1 VCMAEPG
8 RGKFMNTATRK
19 TTSRQ
24 AMRVATVFTGA
35 AAAAVGFAPAAL
47 AAPGHAAA
55 QDHPAR
61 ANGKA
66 QAMAPASSIRSAG
79 CTTNTWLH
87 IQYSSLLRDA
97 LCKQFGFAGKMRP
110 VTPDGDTLAM
120 NAQCGGNNIGNIY
133 YSGKK
138 LPYAQGTS
146 YRSFNPFR
154 VVSYVS
160 IRKWS
165 GTDECAWPR

>member
-1 VCMAEPG
+1 
-8 RGKFMNTATRK
+8 MNAATRK

-61 ANGKA
+61 ATGKA
-66 QAMAPASSIRSAG
+66 QAMRPDKGSIRSAG

-87 IQYSSLLRDA
+87 IEYHSIFRV
-97 LCKQFGFAGKMRP
+97 LCKQFGFAGKLTYP
-110 VTPDGDTLAM
+110 YSLSLLAM
-120 NAQCGGNNIGNIY
+120 SAQCGGNNIGNIY

-146 YRSFNPFR
+146 YRSFNPSLI
-154 VVSYVS
+154 VSAVS

-165 GTDECAWPR
+165 GTDECAWPT

>member
-1 VCMAEPG
+1 
-8 RGKFMNTATRK
+8 MNAATRK

-47 AAPGHAAA
+47 AAPGHAAT

-87 IQYSSLLRDA
+87 VEYFSSFRE
-97 LCKQFGFAGKMRP
+97 LCRAFGFAGKMKP
-110 VTPDGDTLAM
+110 LSAPLEM
-120 NAQCGGNNIGNIY
+120 SAQCGGNNYGTFF
-133 YSGKK
+133 SSQGKK
-138 LPYAQGTS
+138 TTYGPGTT
-146 YRSFNPFR
+146 YREFSNPIS
-154 VVSYVS
+154 VSYVS